1 MDNRRMKFQFDTI
14 VVINY
19 NIQSCDNSLEII
31 VAIKVDGKVIK
42 AKIKA
47 PRSSHA
53 ADEKYTG
60 TEPVWDPEVALKM
73 TDAEFD
79 HHMRRS
85 FQYYN
90 YHYSS
95 KDLKKY
101 VVEWAQN
108 SEIFDKATISAF
120 IKSSDRTISQ
130 TACNVVM
137 AHRQGMPLKERHVEY
152 LKSSIQKAI
161 SLSDVATETLV
172 ETQAKP
178 EVYRPTIQDRLNE
191 KTSEILGEMEGLYD
205 DFVTAKKPF
214 KLYDFLT
221 RENVPQSQLIKFEKL
236 WSDRKSELTDAQTK
250 KDAQLTEGYSHY
262 KLSDFKRIIAF
273 IDECLKAI
281 DQYRGVK
288 QATKKVRIKRAPSKE
303 KLVSKLKYA
312 KEDKSLKLV
321 SINPADIVGASV
333 LWIYNVRTRKL
344 GKYVADSHSGTL
356 GIKGTTLLGFD
367 ETRSVCKTLRK
378 PEEKLQEF
386 RKASKV
392 QLRKFLEDIRATET
406 KMNGRINSDTIL
418 LKVE

>member
-1 MDNRRMKFQFDTI
+1 M
-14 VVINY
+14 
-19 NIQSCDNSLEII
+19 
-31 VAIKVDGKVIK
+31 AIKVDGKVVK

-47 PRSSHA
+47 PRSTHA

-79 HHMRRS
+79 THLRRS

-90 YHYSS
+90 YHYSN

-101 VVEWAQN
+101 VSEWAQN
-108 SEIFDKATISAF
+108 SGLFDRDTVSAF
-120 IKSSDRTISQ
+120 IKSSDRTIAQ
-130 TACNVVM
+130 TACNLIM
-137 AHRQGMPLKERHVEY
+137 AHRQGMPLKDRHIEY
-152 LKSSIQKAI
+152 LTESVQKSIK
-161 SLSDVATETLV
+161 LSAVTTDTATQTP
-172 ETQAKP
+172 KP

-191 KTSEILGEMEGLYD
+191 KTSETLGEMEGLYD
-205 DFVTAKKPF
+205 DFVTAKKGF
-214 KLYDFLT
+214 KLYDFLS
-221 RENVPQSQLIKFEKL
+221 RHNVPQSQLSKFEKL
-236 WSDRKSELTDAQTK
+236 WSDRKAELSEAHSK
-250 KDAQLTEGYSHY
+250 KDPQLTEGYSHY

-321 SINPADIVGASV
+321 SINPADIVGASE
-333 LWIYNVRTRKL
+333 LWVYNTKTRKL
-344 GKYVADSHSGTL
+344 GKYVADSHAGTL

-367 ETRSVCKTLRK
+367 ETKSVCKTLRK

-386 RKASKV
+386 RKANKT
-392 QLRKFLEDIRATET
+392 QLKKFLDDIRATET
-406 KMNGRINSDTIL
+406 KMNGRINADIIL
-418 LKVE
+418 LKAQ